1 MSCFLVIS
9 STDILFL
16 LFILIICIRHD
27 LLPNFDGEFL
37 RRSYMNARNLLNI
50 QKKGGKNIKDGE
62 KLVGIRRRYRYEGSE
77 SEEEEG
83 SGVVECA
90 VCLSDI
96 KEGDEI
102 RELQCDHLFH
112 RVCLD
117 KWAIEY
123 AHLSCPL
130 CRTSLSKSSSTRNR
144 NRNRNRVAAGNSE
157 LGVQVLFFNFCN
169 SSRNSTQ
176 RTSWG
181 LR

>member
-1 MSCFLVIS
+1 
-9 STDILFL
+9 
-16 LFILIICIRHD
+16 
-27 LLPNFDGEFL
+27 
-37 RRSYMNARNLLNI
+37 MNARNLLNFLKEGDKSI
-50 QKKGGKNIKDGE
+50 KGGE
-62 KLVGIRRRYRYEGSE
+62 KLVGIIRRRYRYEGSE
-77 SEEEEG
+77 SEEEEEG

-123 AHLSCPL
+123 SHLTCPL
-130 CRTSLSKSSSTRNR
+130 CRTSLSTTNINTTSRSVAGSS
-144 NRNRNRVAAGNSE
+144 NSE
-157 LGVQVLFFNFCN
+157 LGAQLLFFNFCN